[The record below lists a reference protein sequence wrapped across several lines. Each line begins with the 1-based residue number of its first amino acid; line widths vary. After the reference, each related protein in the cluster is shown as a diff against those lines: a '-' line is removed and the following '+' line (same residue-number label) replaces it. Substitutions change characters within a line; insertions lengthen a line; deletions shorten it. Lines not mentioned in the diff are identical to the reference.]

1 MSRNISQIKAIEAK
15 NKKRLLAVN
24 PKLNDRSGIYFLTRT
39 DEDGI
44 NYFYIGQAKCI
55 LSRLAQHFSGYQHID
70 LSLKK
75 RGLYSEENPYGWK
88 VNAINYLVNK
98 LDEMERFWI
107 LEYTK
112 KGYQRRY
119 NKTAGGQ
126 DSGKEQVNEYRPAK
140 GYRDGLLQGKKNAS
154 REIANLFD
162 KHLNVS
168 KKSDK
173 PNKIQ
178 DRALEKFMDFLE
190 FYKEDKNVNQM
201 DE

>member
-15 NKKRLLAVN
+15 NKKRLLALN

-44 NYFYIGQAKCI
+44 NYFYIGQAKHI

-70 LSLKK
+70 ISLKK

-88 VNAINYLVNK
+88 VNAINYLQNR

-178 DRALEKFMDFLE
+178 DRALEKFMEFLE
-190 FYKEDKNVNQM
+190 FYKEG
-201 DE
+201 

>member
-44 NYFYIGQAKCI
+44 NYFYIGQAKHI

-88 VNAINYLVNK
+88 VNAINYLQNR

-126 DSGKEQVNEYRPAK
+126 DSGKEQVNEYRPSK
-140 GYRDGLLQGKKNAS
+140 GYRDGLKQGYRNAS

-178 DRALEKFMDFLE
+178 DRALEKFMEFLE
-190 FYKEDKNVNQM
+190 FYKEG
-201 DE
+201 

>member
-1 MSRNISQIKAIEAK
+1 MGYNLSQVKAIEAK
-15 NKKRLLAVN
+15 NKKKLLTVN

-39 DEDGI
+39 DEEGI
-44 NYFYIGQAKCI
+44 SYFYIGQAKHI
-55 LSRLAQHFSGYQHID
+55 LTRLAQHFVGYQHID

-75 RGLYSEENPYGWK
+75 RGLYSESNPYGWK
-88 VNAINYLVNK
+88 INAINYLPK
-98 LDEMERFWI
+98 ELDEMERKWI

-126 DSGKEQVNEYRPAK
+126 DKGKEQVNEYRPTK
-140 GYRDGLLQGKKNAS
+140 GYRDGLKQGYKNAS
-154 REIANLFD
+154 REIFNLFE

-168 KKSDK
+168 KKSEK

-178 DRALEKFMDFLE
+178 DRALEKFNEFLE
-190 FYKEDKNVNQM
+190 FHKTES
-201 DE
+201 EG

>member
-1 MSRNISQIKAIEAK
+1 MGYNLSQVKAIESK
-15 NKKRLLAVN
+15 NKKKLLEVN

-44 NYFYIGQAKCI
+44 SYFYIGQAKHI
-55 LSRLAQHFSGYQHID
+55 LTRLAQHMVGYQHID

-75 RGLYSEENPYGWK
+75 RKLYSSDNVYGWK
-88 VNAINYLVNK
+88 VNAINYLPK
-98 LDEMERFWI
+98 ELDEMERYWI

-126 DSGKEQVNEYRPAK
+126 DKGKEQVNEFRPTK
-140 GYRDGLLQGKKNAS
+140 GYRDGLAQGRKNAS

-178 DRALEKFMDFLE
+178 DRALEKFMEFLE
-190 FYKEDKNVNQM
+190 FYKEGNNEEV
-201 DE
+201 

>member
-44 NYFYIGQAKCI
+44 NYFYIGQAKHI
-55 LSRLAQHFSGYQHID
+55 LSRLAQHLVGFQHID

-88 VNAINYLVNK
+88 VNAINYLQNR

-140 GYRDGLLQGKKNAS
+140 GYRDGLRQGKINAS
-154 REIANLFD
+154 REVANLFD

-190 FYKEDKNVNQM
+190 FYKEGNNEEV
-201 DE
+201 

>member
-1 MSRNISQIKAIEAK
+1 MSQYRNIAQAKAIEK
-15 NKKRLLAVN
+15 SNKQRLLKIN
-24 PKLNDRSGIYFLTRT
+24 PKLDDESGIYFLTRT

-44 NYFYIGQAKCI
+44 NYFYIGQAKHI

-88 VNAINYLVNK
+88 VNAINYLPKK
-98 LDEMERFWI
+98 LDEMERYWI

-112 KGYQRRY
+112 NGYQRRY

-140 GYRDGLLQGKKNAS
+140 GYRDGIKQGRKNMAK
-154 REIANLFD
+154 EISHIID
-162 KHLNVS
+162 KHLTVS
-168 KKSDK
+168 IRAEKQNNQVSQKSF
-173 PNKIQ
+173 
-178 DRALEKFMDFLE
+178 EKFNDLLAE
-190 FYKEDKNVNQM
+190 GKGE
-201 DE
+201 

>member
-44 NYFYIGQAKCI
+44 NYFYIGQAKHI

-88 VNAINYLVNK
+88 VNAINYLQNR

-126 DSGKEQVNEYRPAK
+126 DSGKEQVNEYRPVK

-178 DRALEKFMDFLE
+178 DRALEKFMEFLE
-190 FYKEDKNVNQM
+190 FYKEGNNEKV
-201 DE
+201 